1 MCCQMPRKMQEMF
14 LTENLRQKDMQARKE
29 GKKKKLATAFICI
42 TKENKNLP
50 SIPSWESKTFSPRL
64 ILKVSSGER
73 KRNKYE

>member
-1 MCCQMPRKMQEMF
+1 MPRKMQEMF

-50 SIPSWESKTFSPRL
+50 SIPS
-64 ILKVSSGER
+64 
-73 KRNKYE
+73 